1 MDAANLVEGR
11 GVARETVAPGYFLP
25 VSVAEGDYAVSDDE
39 RAVIANPF
47 PIVPQR

>member
-1 MDAANLVEGR
+1 MDAVNLVAGR

-25 VSVAEGDYAVSDDE
+25 VSVAEGDYAVSDDGRE
-39 RAVIANPF
+39 EVANPF